1 MPTMRTHAGAATPST
16 SALRSPWAARF
27 GISAAN
33 PTQMLARVEE
43 AERLGRAHS
52 LPFISDVLAQ
62 FMKGIAWLRAGR
74 LAEGIP
80 QLRGALET
88 WNAHG
93 SEHFMPYFR
102 AVLAEGLA
110 LSGDSAGGLR
120 LIEES
125 LTQIARPGWEER
137 SHLAEV
143 LRLKGW
149 MLQLQGDL
157 AAAEAELSRLTRLGT
172 PATGEVLG
180 ITHLDQPRSPV
191 AKPRQAQRSLRTV
204 LRRLQLVHRRV

>member
-1 MPTMRTHAGAATPST
+1 
-16 SALRSPWAARF
+16 
-27 GISAAN
+27 
-33 PTQMLARVEE
+33 
-43 AERLGRAHS
+43 
-52 LPFISDVLAQ
+52 
-62 FMKGIAWLRAGR
+62 
-74 LAEGIP
+74 
-80 QLRGALET
+80 
-88 WNAHG
+88 
-93 SEHFMPYFR
+93 MPYYR

-149 MLQLQGDL
+149 MLCAPRRPGRRG
-157 AAAEAELSRLTRLGT
+157 AELSGLARLGT

-180 ITHLDQPRSPV
+180 ITHRDQPRAPV
-191 AKPRQAQRSLRTV
+191 ATAKARARKRINCS
-204 LRRLQLVHRRV
+204 RRLQLVHRRV